1 MEISVLEEMDGPES
15 SGLRR
20 QKGSSLTEKIYNL
33 LRDEIVTCEL
43 EPGRELSEAELAE
56 RFEVSKTPVREALA
70 SLRVDG
76 FVHTYPRRGYQ
87 VVPITFGDMNELF
100 ELRTLL
106 EAGAAELACQ
116 RVTPEELVQLE
127 QMADTVYDRSE
138 PPSLRNFIRTNS
150 AFHLAIAKSAGNVR
164 LYKQLARVL
173 NELERFFYLG
183 ARMRDVSNETKSDH
197 LEITKVLATRDPRE
211 ARSIMIRHNEI
222 TRQGLV
228 LGLTASKGLSQ
239 FTL

>member
-1 MEISVLEEMDGPES
+1 MDS
-15 SGLRR
+15 SAVDEADERQGGGLRG
-20 QKGSSLTEKIYNL
+20 QKGSSLTEKVYNL

-43 EPGRELSEAELAE
+43 EPGRELSESELAE

-70 SLRVDG
+70 ALRSDG
-76 FVHTYPRRGYQ
+76 FVHTFPRRGYQ
-87 VVPITFGDMNELF
+87 VAPITFGDMNELF

-116 RVTPEELVQLE
+116 RISAADLEQLK
-127 QMADTVYDRSE
+127 QMADTVYNRAE
-138 PPSLRNFIRTNS
+138 PPSLRNFIQTNS
-150 AFHLAIAKSAGNVR
+150 AFHLAIARSAGNVR

-183 ARMRDVSNETKSDH
+183 ARMRDVSDETRNDH
-197 LEITKVLATRDPRE
+197 HEIANVLATRNSHD
-211 ARSIMIRHNEI
+211 ARAIMIRHNEI
-222 TRQGLV
+222 THQGL
-228 LGLTASKGLSQ
+228 LRGLTTSKGLSQ